1 MTTPEA
7 VALVL
12 LDKIADVENWNGRG
26 SRANEGRQDNRQKI
40 LDTYAECLKAAR
52 GERLQTSS
60 G

>member
-12 LDKIADVENWNGRG
+12 LDKIADVENW
-26 SRANEGRQDNRQKI
+26 SRIKTQADQYRTDSRQKI

-52 GERLQTSS
+52 GERQQTSS